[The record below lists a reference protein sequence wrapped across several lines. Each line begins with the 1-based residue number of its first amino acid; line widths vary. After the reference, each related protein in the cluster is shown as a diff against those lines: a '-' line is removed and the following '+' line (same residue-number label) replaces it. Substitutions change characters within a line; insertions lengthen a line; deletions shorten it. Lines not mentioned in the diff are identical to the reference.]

1 MLSYSHNTQRENKDL
16 TVSECKNYCVK
27 KQFNR
32 QECVKV
38 LYVNASLYV
47 CQFMMSN
54 DDSNLMGIN
63 NHHRSIL

>member
-16 TVSECKNYCVK
+16 TVNECKNHCVK

-38 LYVNASLYV
+38 LYVNAFLYV